1 MKYINI
7 DKDTFNKLT
16 ERIFEMKTGEST
28 IHPFMY
34 KNKKKVFKLFKEG
47 INIDNKFEKIVLL
60 NDRLKNIDFVVTA
73 ECIVKYN
80 GKPIGYIMPYIDG
93 ELFNS
98 LSFRKKDNILV
109 LKDIAEKLKELH
121 KLGIVCGDLIDNIMV
136 DSNKNIYFIDID
148 NFLIENLTINTK
160 TILLKEYEKQ
170 IQKFNYKFDYYILNL
185 LTLSIITKINP
196 NYLKL
201 QYRINPERFN
211 FKDEEINQIVRNTF
225 NLKDVYEEEL
235 IVDKI
240 TSNKDLK
247 KIKTRFF

>member
-16 ERIFEMKTGEST
+16 ERIFEMKTDEST

-34 KNKKKVFKLFKEG
+34 KDKKKVFKLFKEG

-73 ECIVKYN
+73 ECIIKYN

-93 ELFNS
+93 EIFDS
-98 LSFRKKDNILV
+98 LSFRKKDNILI
-109 LKDIAEKLKELH
+109 LKDIAEKVKELH

-148 NFLIENLTINTK
+148 NFLIDNLTINTK

-170 IQKFNYKFDYYILNL
+170 IQKFDYKFDYYILNL
-185 LTLSIITKINP
+185 LTLSIITKIDP
-196 NYLKL
+196 NYLEL

-240 TSNKDLK
+240 TSNKDFK